1 MSYITTFS
9 GKHFDPVN
17 PETESIDIQDI
28 AHALPLIC
36 RGNGHVKTFFSV
48 GQHCIKAAKEAA
60 LRGFSTRVILAC
72 LLHDAGECYMSDVP
86 RPFKQALPS
95 YIEAEDRLLDLV
107 YEKFLGSTLTEE
119 EAQQVKSIDNDLLY
133 YDLKILLNEV
143 LDIPAPVLQIDQ
155 NYDFVPFELVTQEYL
170 ALYEKYFNE
179 LHLISQEDIHE
190 KN

>member
-1 MSYITTFS
+1 MSYITTYT
-9 GKHFDPVN
+9 GKHFDPTN
-17 PETESIDIQDI
+17 PDITRVDIRDI

-48 GQHCIKAAKEAA
+48 GQHCINAAKEAT
-60 LRGFSTRVILAC
+60 LRGYSMRVILAC

-86 RPFKQALPS
+86 RPFKQVLPS
-95 YIEAEDRLLDLV
+95 YIEAEDHLLDLV
-107 YEKFLGSTLTEE
+107 YEKFLGSILTEE

-143 LDIPAPVLQIDQ
+143 LDIPAPVLQIDL
-155 NYDFVPFELVTQEYL
+155 NYDFIPFELVEQEYL
-170 ALYEKYFNE
+170 ALYEKYSDQ
-179 LHLISQEDIHE
+179 LHLKSQEDLHE